1 MTSKELDVHMGR
13 VFRDL
18 HPGFDDTHSVGRVTA
33 VGEAHYESLHG
44 DATINEFIPLLVY
57 RFAKE
62 ELARS
67 ERHELVDAA

>member
-44 DATINEFIPLLVY
+44 DA
-57 RFAKE
+57 
-62 ELARS
+62 RS
-67 ERHELVDAA
+67 TSSFLCSSIASRRRNSLEASATSL